1 MYKVVEIRLGSPSE
15 LQEYLNEQHLIEG
28 RNLKNITY
36 IGGGWYTIIF
46 WDSNSKEQKQYIF
59 DYAKANLCKDCL
71 TCAAFGYFCRGS
83 KEKCESWEYD
93 EHAFRRIDHVYE

>member
-46 WDSNSKEQKQYIF
+46 WDSNSKE
-59 DYAKANLCKDCL
+59 
-71 TCAAFGYFCRGS
+71 
-83 KEKCESWEYD
+83 
-93 EHAFRRIDHVYE
+93 